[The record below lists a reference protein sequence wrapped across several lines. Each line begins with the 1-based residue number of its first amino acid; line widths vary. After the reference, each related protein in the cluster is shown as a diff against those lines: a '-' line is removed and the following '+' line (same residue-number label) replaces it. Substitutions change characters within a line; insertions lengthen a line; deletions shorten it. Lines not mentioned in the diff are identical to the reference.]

1 MTIKRFEVANLCL
14 CCRKKKIDKTNVN
27 NRLIE
32 IKAKG
37 IKFDLVAI
45 LRSSVVNAQL
55 HCNK

>member
-1 MTIKRFEVANLCL
+1 MSMLS
-14 CCRKKKIDKTNVN
+14 KKKIDKTNVN

-45 LRSSVVNAQL
+45 LRSSVVHAQL